1 MAQVPLTNF
10 EVNKIIQA
18 PKVVKEDVRWS
29 IGMHQTWVK
38 CELDVKN
45 KLKANLKLYL
55 NWNNEERSFFS
66 FSLVLN
72 NAYRIAG
79 IDFNGSHKNRHTDN
93 NLWLG
98 KTHKHR
104 WTEKCRGSWAYTPED
119 ITTKKAED
127 VFKAF
132 CRECNI
138 DFQGRFFEIPPKQEL
153 LFKEM

>member
-1 MAQVPLTNF
+1 VAQVPLTSF
-10 EVNKIIQA
+10 EINKILQT

-29 IGMHQTWVK
+29 IDLSQAWAK

-45 KLKANLKLYL
+45 KLKVNLKLYL
-55 NWNNEERSFFS
+55 NWNTEEQSLFS

-79 IDFNGSHKNRHTDN
+79 IDFNGSHRNRHTDDN
-93 NLWLG
+93 FWTG
-98 KTHKHR
+98 KTHKHK
-104 WTEKCRGSWAYTPED
+104 WTEKCRDSWAYTPEE
-119 ITTKKAED
+119 ITSKRAED

-138 DFQGRFFEIPPKQEL
+138 DFQGKFLEIPPKQL